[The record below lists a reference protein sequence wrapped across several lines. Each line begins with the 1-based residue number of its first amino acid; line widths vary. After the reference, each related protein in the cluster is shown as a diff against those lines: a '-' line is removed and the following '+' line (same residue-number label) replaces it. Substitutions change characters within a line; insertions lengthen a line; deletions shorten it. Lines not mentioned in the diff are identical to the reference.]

1 MSILI
6 SFLYLLLYIAIV
18 IFVAFAIRWL
28 IVSFMGWS
36 IDANIEKWGRV
47 IVGLLCLIA
56 IVVWLTGVLGMG
68 PGLPHPVYGRY

>member
-1 MSILI
+1 MAILI

-36 IDANIEKWGRV
+36 LDANIEKWGRV

-56 IVVWLTGVLGMG
+56 IVIWISGVIGMG
-68 PGLPHPVYGRY
+68 PGLPRPVFR

>member
-18 IFVAFAIRWL
+18 IFIALAIVWL
-28 IVSFMGWS
+28 ITSFMGWS
-36 IDANIEKWGRV
+36 IDANVLKWGKV

-56 IVVWLTGVLGMG
+56 VVIWLTGVLGG
-68 PGLPHPVYGRY
+68 GGGFPHLFTYR

>member
-1 MSILI
+1 MSILE

-28 IVSFMGWS
+28 ITALLGWS
-36 IDANIEKWGRV
+36 IDPNIDKWGRI

-56 IVVWLTGVLGMG
+56 VVVWLTGVLGMG
-68 PGLPHPVYGRY
+68 GGLPHLSFR